1 MLLFQPS
8 KSKQS
13 TTIGLLDESS
23 FVFVE
28 ESFNIEEGCK
38 VVKVLSTEKKYINI
52 MSKFLI
58 KKPIMIGSKR
68 KKTSKLKKK
77 KNKLTYGLGFGLIA
91 IGAGAFR
98 NP

>member
-38 VVKVLSTEKKYINI
+38 VVKVLLVQKKNKNI
-52 MSKFLI
+52 ISKFLI
-58 KKPIMIGSKR
+58 KKTIIMR
-68 KKTSKLKKK
+68 FEKKTK

>member
-28 ESFNIEEGCK
+28 EGFNIEEGCK

-52 MSKFLI
+52 ISKFLI
-58 KKPIMIGSKR
+58 KKPIMIGSER
-68 KKTSKLKKK
+68 KKNLKIKK
-77 KNKLTYGLGFGLIA
+77 TNKLTYGLGFGLIA